1 MAMRVRVPDQRAVH
15 VQQSDAAERA
25 MDDAQRGGHGAS
37 LSSASDM
44 LPDAIVPR
52 RKHPVRAQVYGERQ
66 SRQYVTKQVAQ
77 LHVRSELMNKQG
89 RGQARR
95 GTWSSNL
102 LKFLTFPTACAG
114 MTTRRRIRRLEHR
127 ARNRYFRGYLICRVK
142 RGGCARA
149 RAGTHTRGPHMSRPT
164 YGADQVARFF
174 LSVTDPE
181 DNDVSNL
188 KLQKLCYY
196 AQGLCTA
203 MRGAPLFADRIEA
216 WDHGPVVPN
225 LYHQYK
231 QYGSQPIPVVTD
243 FNRETWRRRTV
254 RR

>member
-1 MAMRVRVPDQRAVH
+1 
-15 VQQSDAAERA
+15 
-25 MDDAQRGGHGAS
+25 
-37 LSSASDM
+37 
-44 LPDAIVPR
+44 
-52 RKHPVRAQVYGERQ
+52 
-66 SRQYVTKQVAQ
+66 
-77 LHVRSELMNKQG
+77 
-89 RGQARR
+89 
-95 GTWSSNL
+95 
-102 LKFLTFPTACAG
+102 
-114 MTTRRRIRRLEHR
+114 
-127 ARNRYFRGYLICRVK
+127 
-142 RGGCARA
+142 
-149 RAGTHTRGPHMSRPT
+149 MSRPT

-243 FNRETWRRRTV
+243 FNRKDLEEADRQALTDIYAYYAQFSAWRLRNMTHDEAPWADALKRPSKEISVQTLV
-254 RR
+254 DYFSQFVDDDYAKRLYGG